1 MVILLTACIN
11 PNGMSFTKLQDA
23 TIRRSQ
29 YELALDFYLSKTNL
43 KIVFVENTNTYI
55 GTKYEKYVCEGRLEF
70 ITFSGN
76 SYQKSLGKGY
86 GEALIIR
93 EAIKQSHIICQCNF
107 IVKITGRLIV
117 ENINAL
123 LTEFSWEK
131 KTVAA
136 NCSTHG
142 GWVDS
147 YFFIAPCDFFV

>member
-1 MVILLTACIN
+1 MIEFCEMMCDKRMVILLTACIN

-76 SYQKSLGKGY
+76 SYQN
-86 GEALIIR
+86 
-93 EAIKQSHIICQCNF
+93 H
-107 IVKITGRLIV
+107 
-117 ENINAL
+117 
-123 LTEFSWEK
+123 
-131 KTVAA
+131 
-136 NCSTHG
+136 
-142 GWVDS
+142 
-147 YFFIAPCDFFV
+147 